1 MPGGR
6 GGQIKAEVSGGGFSS
21 TFGGNVLGGY
31 IRSWWGAGR
40 RAPWPLTWTPA
51 TDPDHRLSAAGA
63 ERSALRSTQWF
74 RGFEVARRE
83 LPGLALGVGE
93 QGRFAQQGTDAI
105 EAEAGGGVQP
115 AKGAHPVEAGGKNVL
130 D

>member
-1 MPGGR
+1 MPGGC
-6 GGQIKAEVSGGGFSS
+6 GGQVKAEASSGGLSS
-21 TFGGNVLGGY
+21 TSARNVLGGD

-40 RAPWPLTWTPA
+40 RAPWPLTRTPA
-51 TDPDHRLSAAGA
+51 TDVDHRLSAAGA
-63 ERSALRSTQWF
+63 GRGAVEGGQWL

-93 QGRFAQQGTDAI
+93 QGRFAQQGADAI
-105 EAEAGGGVQP
+105 EAEAGGGVPP
-115 AKGAHPVEAGGKNVL
+115 AEGAHPVEAGGKNVL